1 MIITNISLKLKRGF
15 VGVVVCP
22 CMFFNI
28 THWVRILTLVFF
40 LHNKFVKKAIEGLNP
55 RTTWL

>member
-28 THWVRILTLVFF
+28 TYWVRILTLVFF
-40 LHNKFVKKAIEGLNP
+40 FFAQ
-55 RTTWL
+55 